1 MPPNNTPPVLPPNNG
16 DWWSSPNQTLADI
29 QVAQSMTYL
38 ASGKRTKKVVAGEE
52 RKDEDMPPMAA
63 KEGFTFGCDPEVF
76 IKNKEGVFVPPTGII
91 PGTKEEPA
99 YMGDDVF
106 LQIDGMAAEF
116 NIVPATNFED
126 FDKRV
131 ASALDH
137 IKKLLPKGWSYEAC
151 PFVRF
156 DKEVFDGA
164 DVRAK
169 ELGCHPD
176 FNAWTGEVNPPPN
189 TENDPYLR
197 TAAGHIHLGWTEDA
211 DLTDPQH
218 ILNCRDVVKQLDWYV
233 GGWSTHMDPDPTRRR
248 LYGRAG
254 ACRYKSYGV
263 EYRVPSN
270 FWVTTKANRLMMWNR
285 MQSAVNSMAKCF
297 MPDRTGSG
305 YGDLL
310 VDSINSG
317 QLHPE
322 LAQMGKYPIMSLD
335 QRLMRF

>member
-1 MPPNNTPPVLPPNNG
+1 MPPVDPFDPFA
-16 DWWSSPNQTLADI
+16 QTQAYLSHNFAVMGKGK
-29 QVAQSMTYL
+29 VARKAYVE
-38 ASGKRTKKVVAGEE
+38 K
-52 RKDEDMPPMAA
+52 KDEDMPPMAA

-99 YMGDDVF
+99 YVGDDVF

-116 NIVPATNFED
+116 NIVPAANFED

-131 ASALDH
+131 AAALDH
-137 IKKLLPKGWSYEAC
+137 IKKLLPKGWSYEAV

-164 DVRAK
+164 DVKAK

-176 FNAWTGEVNPPPN
+176 FNAWTGEVNPPPI
-189 TENDPYLR
+189 TESDPYLR
-197 TAAGHIHLGWTEDA
+197 TAAGHIHLGWTKDA

-218 ILNCRDVVKQLDWYV
+218 ILNCRDVVKQLDWYI
-233 GGWSTHMDPDPTRRR
+233 GGWSTQMDPDPTRRR

-285 MQSAVNSMAKCF
+285 MQSAVNAMAKYF
-297 MPDRTGSG
+297 MPDRGGG
-305 YGDLL
+305 YSNLL
-310 VDSINSG
+310 IDSINSG
-317 QLHPE
+317 MLHPE
-322 LAQMGKYPIMSLD
+322 LTYSKYPIMSLD
-335 QRLMRF
+335 ERLMRF